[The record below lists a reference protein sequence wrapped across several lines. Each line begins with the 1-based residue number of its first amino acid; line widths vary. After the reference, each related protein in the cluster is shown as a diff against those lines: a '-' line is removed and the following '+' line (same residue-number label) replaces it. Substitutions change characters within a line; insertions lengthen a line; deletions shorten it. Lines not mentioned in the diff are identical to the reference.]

1 MLGDGDWRLGHAQ
14 WSYLSAVDHVTRWGL
29 RQAISNPPSAPDASG
44 QSLAEIGTKS
54 SSVYAQ
60 AICVLKALRKAGEA
74 RLLLMGW
81 TDDEWNAAC
90 RRSEAHEAAL
100 VRAFTPVQPQQ

>member
-1 MLGDGDWRLGHAQ
+1 MCSSKSDF
-14 WSYLSAVDHVTRWGL
+14 
-29 RQAISNPPSAPDASG
+29 SNGPRRGGWPRSLDSCYHQFVLFEAAPSTAPDASG

-81 TDDEWNAAC
+81 TDDEWNAAR

-100 VRAFTPVQPQQ
+100 VRAFTAVQP